1 MTCSFEKTNSSDFLI
16 QYKELLE
23 ISWSNHSIDKHFD
36 NKKSV
41 NIEMSLDSKLIGILI
56 GHYLYRS
63 SDLDEFEILHI
74 AILPNFRN
82 SGFAL
87 NLMEELEKLLNINK
101 KSLKIFLEV
110 SSSNKFAIKLYEKL
124 GYKAYNERKNY
135 YRSKSINAPNTQD
148 AILFAKSLNAI
159 K

>member
-1 MTCSFEKTNSSDFLI
+1 MTCSFEKTNSPDFLI

-23 ISWSNHSIDKHFD
+23 ILWSNHSIDKHFD

-56 GHYLYRS
+56 GHYLYQS

>member
-1 MTCSFEKTNSSDFLI
+1 MTYSFKKTNSSDFLI
-16 QYKELLE
+16 QYKEPLE
-23 ISWSNHSIDKHFD
+23 ISWSNDSIDKHFD
-36 NKKSV
+36 NKKNI
-41 NIEMSLDSKLIGILI
+41 NIEMSLDSNFIGILI
-56 GHYLYRS
+56 GHYLYQS

-74 AILPNFRN
+74 AILPEFRN
-82 SGFAL
+82 RGFSL
-87 NLMEELEKLLNINK
+87 NLMKELEKLININK

>member
-1 MTCSFEKTNSSDFLI
+1 MTYSFKKTNSSDFLI

-41 NIEMSLDSKLIGILI
+41 NIEMNLDSKLIGILI
-56 GHYLYRS
+56 GHYLYQS

-82 SGFAL
+82 RGFAL

>member
-1 MTCSFEKTNSSDFLI
+1 MTCSFEKTTSSDFLI

-41 NIEMSLDSKLIGILI
+41 NIEMSLDSKPIGILI
-56 GHYLYRS
+56 GHYLYQS

-82 SGFAL
+82 RGFAL

-135 YRSKSINAPNTQD
+135 YRGNSLNSFASQD
-148 AILFAKSLNAI
+148 AILFAKSLDDI
-159 K
+159 S

>member
-41 NIEMSLDSKLIGILI
+41 NIEMSLDSKPIGILI
-56 GHYLYRS
+56 GHYLYQS

-82 SGFAL
+82 RGFAL
-87 NLMEELEKLLNINK
+87 NLMKELEKLLNINK

-110 SSSNKFAIKLYEKL
+110 SASNKFAIKLYEKL

>member
-56 GHYLYRS
+56 GHYLYQS

-82 SGFAL
+82 RGFAL

-135 YRSKSINAPNTQD
+135 YRSKSINAPNSQD
-148 AILFAKSLNAI
+148 AILFAKSLNDI

>member
-36 NKKSV
+36 NIKSV

-56 GHYLYRS
+56 GHYLYQS

>member
-1 MTCSFEKTNSSDFLI
+1 
-16 QYKELLE
+16 
-23 ISWSNHSIDKHFD
+23 
-36 NKKSV
+36 
-41 NIEMSLDSKLIGILI
+41 MSLDSKPIGILI
-56 GHYLYRS
+56 GHYLYQS

-82 SGFAL
+82 RGFAL

-135 YRSKSINAPNTQD
+135 YRGNSLNSFAFQD
-148 AILFAKSLNAI
+148 AILFAKSLDDI
-159 K
+159 S

>member
-1 MTCSFEKTNSSDFLI
+1 MTCSFEKTTSSDFLI
-16 QYKELLE
+16 QYKEPLE
-23 ISWSNHSIDKHFD
+23 ILWSNDSIDKHFD

-56 GHYLYRS
+56 GHYLYQS

-82 SGFAL
+82 RGFAL

-135 YRSKSINAPNTQD
+135 YRSKSINASHTQD

-159 K
+159 R

>member
-1 MTCSFEKTNSSDFLI
+1 MTCSFEKTNSPDFLI

-135 YRSKSINAPNTQD
+135 YRSKSINAPHTQD

-159 K
+159 R

>member
-1 MTCSFEKTNSSDFLI
+1 MTCSFEKTTSSDFLI

-41 NIEMSLDSKLIGILI
+41 NIEMSLDSNFIGILI
-56 GHYLYRS
+56 GHYLYQS

-82 SGFAL
+82 RGFAL
-87 NLMEELEKLLNINK
+87 NLMKELEKLLNINK

>member
-87 NLMEELEKLLNINK
+87 NLMEELAKLLNINK
-101 KSLKIFLEV
+101 RSLKIFLEV

-135 YRSKSINAPNTQD
+135 YRSKSINAPHTQD
-148 AILFAKSLNAI
+148 AILFAKPLNAI
-159 K
+159 R

>member
-1 MTCSFEKTNSSDFLI
+1 MTYSFKKTNSSDFLI
-16 QYKELLE
+16 QYKETLE
-23 ISWSNHSIDKHFD
+23 ISWSNDSIDKHFD
-36 NKKSV
+36 NNKSI
-41 NIEMSLDSKLIGILI
+41 NIEMSLDSNVIGILI
-56 GHYLYRS
+56 GHYLYQS

-74 AILPNFRN
+74 AILPKFRN
-82 SGFAL
+82 RGFAL
-87 NLMEELEKLLNINK
+87 NLMKELEKLLNINK

-110 SSSNKFAIKLYEKL
+110 SASNKFAIKLYEKL

>member
-1 MTCSFEKTNSSDFLI
+1 MTCSFEKTTSSDFLI

-110 SSSNKFAIKLYEKL
+110 SSSNKFAIKLYQKL

-135 YRSKSINAPNTQD
+135 YRSKSINSPNSQD
-148 AILFAKSLNAI
+148 AILFVKSLNAI
-159 K
+159 S

>member
-135 YRSKSINAPNTQD
+135 YRSKSINAPNSQD

>member
-56 GHYLYRS
+56 GHYLYQS

-82 SGFAL
+82 RGFAL

-148 AILFAKSLNAI
+148 AILFAKSLNDI

>member
-1 MTCSFEKTNSSDFLI
+1 MTCSFEKTTSSDFLI

-82 SGFAL
+82 RGFAL
-87 NLMEELEKLLNINK
+87 NLMKELEKLLNIKK
-101 KSLKIFLEV
+101 KSIKIFLEV

-135 YRSKSINAPNTQD
+135 YRSKSINAPHTQD

-159 K
+159 R